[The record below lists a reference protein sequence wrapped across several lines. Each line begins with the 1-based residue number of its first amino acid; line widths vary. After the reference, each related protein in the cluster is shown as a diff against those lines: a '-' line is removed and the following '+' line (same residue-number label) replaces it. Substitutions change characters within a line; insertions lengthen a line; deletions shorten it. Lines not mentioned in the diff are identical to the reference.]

1 MKPTPDNGDPWIKRA
16 EHYLS
21 NAIIHGCMIRAALA
35 LPYNMRVRLFG
46 AIMAYVI
53 GPIVGYRRR
62 AIEHLAHIFPDMDLK
77 TRKSLATA
85 CLNNAGRSF
94 IENYSGRELLERMK
108 DHPITGEGVA
118 AIAAAKA
125 EGRPVILAGS
135 HFGNFEA
142 TRAALV
148 TRGYDVGCLYR
159 NLSNPHFN

>member
-1 MKPTPDNGDPWIKRA
+1 VFETGVFTKVSTYFGQKANMKPTPDNGDPWIKRA

-77 TRKSLATA
+77 
-85 CLNNAGRSF
+85 
-94 IENYSGRELLERMK
+94 
-108 DHPITGEGVA
+108 
-118 AIAAAKA
+118 
-125 EGRPVILAGS
+125 PV
-135 HFGNFEA
+135 
-142 TRAALV
+142 
-148 TRGYDVGCLYR
+148 
-159 NLSNPHFN
+159 NP